1 MDVIRIPKPKMAS
14 VSLQG
19 ETPVLRLRCFL

>member
-14 VSLQG
+14 VSVQG
-19 ETPVLRLRCFL
+19 ENPALRLRCFL